1 MQNLWTEFDDEQ
13 PLSESVGRAQKHTIS
28 QHRRPT
34 EQAVLSTL
42 REWLLHDFIAPY
54 CRSLAATRIF
64 RRCYWIDGLG
74 GKHILQLTL
83 SISQALAK
91 ESKPIALH
99 SIVLEAK
106 NSRRKEPNAGKS
118 ISLPRESGVAHA
130 SWHEAASTLLQALD
144 QSAAIFLLNPFG
156 SSTPFSIEDLTPLYQ
171 RTAPTE
177 LFLFISHKQVE
188 TLLLPLLDTSVG
200 ASAFTALLRSDR
212 WKSLL
217 ADSTEIEHTIDG
229 LIKAFLVSIQQ
240 QHFLTVQRI
249 PLLMHTAP
257 AIVEPVPYTLIF
269 ATRRQDSLVHMN
281 DAICA
286 YRRRLQEQSLEG
298 VLTEEWFA
306 AQQRERFAGEIQ
318 QLHQRILHQG
328 RTQRQR
334 RWPDLRQQVLVAN
347 FGQFT
352 LHDYD
357 LVIQKMLQSGEVRC
371 EWRQKPVENPDHED
385 SRIPG
390 NEDTLLWK

>member
-1 MQNLWTEFDDEQ
+1 MQNLWSDFDDEQ
-13 PLSESVGRAQKHTIS
+13 PLSESAGRAQKHTIS
-28 QHRRPT
+28 QRRRPT
-34 EQAVLSTL
+34 EQALLSIL

-74 GKHILQLTL
+74 GKHMLQLTL
-83 SISQALAK
+83 STSQALAN

-99 SIVLEAK
+99 SIMLDAK
-106 NSRRKEPNAGKS
+106 NSRRKEANADKS
-118 ISLPRESGVAHA
+118 ITFPQEGGVVHA
-130 SWHEAASTLLQALD
+130 NWPEAASTLLQALD

-188 TLLLPLLDTSVG
+188 TLLLPYLDTSAG
-200 ASAFTALLRSDR
+200 ASAFTALLHSDR

-217 ADSTEIEHTIDG
+217 AGSTAIEQTIDG
-229 LIKAFLVSIQQ
+229 LINAFLVSLRQ

-249 PLLMHTAP
+249 PLLIHTAP
-257 AIVEPVPYTLIF
+257 AIVEPVPYSLIF

-328 RTQRQR
+328 RTLRQR
-334 RWPDLRQQVLVAN
+334 RWPDLRQQMLVVN

-352 LHDYD
+352 LQDYD
-357 LVIQKMLQSGEVRC
+357 QVIQKLLQSGEVRC
-371 EWRQKPVENPDHED
+371 EWRQKRIENPGHEESRVPGHED
-385 SRIPG
+385 
-390 NEDTLLWK
+390 LLIW

>member
-1 MQNLWTEFDDEQ
+1 MQNLWSDFDDEQ
-13 PLSESVGRAQKHTIS
+13 QLSESAGRAQKHTVS
-28 QHRRPT
+28 QRRRPT
-34 EQAVLSTL
+34 EQAVLSIL

-54 CRSLAATRIF
+54 CRSLAGTRIF

-74 GKHILQLTL
+74 GKHMLQLTL
-83 SISQALAK
+83 SISQALAN

-99 SIVLEAK
+99 SILLDAK
-106 NSRRKEPNAGKS
+106 NSRRKEANADKS
-118 ISLPRESGVAHA
+118 ITLPQEGGVVHA
-130 SWHEAASTLLQALD
+130 NWPEAASTLLQALD

-177 LFLFISHKQVE
+177 LFLFISHKQAE
-188 TLLLPLLDTSVG
+188 TFLLPYLDTSVG

-217 ADSTEIEHTIDG
+217 AGSTAIEQTIDG
-229 LIKAFLVSIQQ
+229 LINAFLVSLRQ

-249 PLLMHTAP
+249 PLVMHTAP
-257 AIVEPVPYTLIF
+257 TIVEPVPYSLIF

-286 YRRRLQEQSLEG
+286 YRRRLQEQSFEG

-318 QLHQRILHQG
+318 QLHQRILDQG

-334 RWPDLRQQVLVAN
+334 RWPDLRQQMLVAN

-352 LHDYD
+352 QQDYD
-357 LVIQKMLQSGEVRC
+357 LVIQKLLQSGDVRC
-371 EWRQKPVENPDHED
+371 EWRQKRIENPGHEESRVPGHED
-385 SRIPG
+385 
-390 NEDTLLWK
+390 LLIW